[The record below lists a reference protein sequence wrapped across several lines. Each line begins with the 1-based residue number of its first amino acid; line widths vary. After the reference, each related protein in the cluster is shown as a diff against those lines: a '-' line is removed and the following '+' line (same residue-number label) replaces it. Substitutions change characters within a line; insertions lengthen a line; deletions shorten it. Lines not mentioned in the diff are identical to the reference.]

1 MTNQLIEILLYSLI
15 LSLYINALHIMF
27 QKEMFLRW
35 LYNWLEDKFR
45 MYKIYLKDIEW
56 TEKYRYLSGLGNNMI
71 VYENK
76 PNNVEK
82 YENESTG
89 EITYGYILGKEIT
102 KNYILANCY
111 ENKWRNSKGLLYI
124 AKPIYAC
131 ASCMPSI
138 HSLPLLLILPLWKV
152 AIIAVISVTIA
163 TLINDKLFTN
173 E

>member
-1 MTNQLIEILLYSLI
+1 MTTQLIEILLYSLI

-27 QKEMFLRW
+27 QKEMFLYP
-35 LYNWLEDKFR
+35 LYLVLEVIFR
-45 MYKIYLKDIEW
+45 QPFIK
-56 TEKYRYLSGLGNNMI
+56 S
-71 VYENK
+71 
-76 PNNVEK
+76 
-82 YENESTG
+82 
-89 EITYGYILGKEIT
+89 
-102 KNYILANCY
+102 
-111 ENKWRNSKGLLYI
+111 KWRNDSGLLYI

-163 TLINDKLFTN
+163 TLINDKIF

>member
-1 MTNQLIEILLYSLI
+1 MNNQLIEILLISLI

-27 QKEMFLRW
+27 QKEMFLNW
-35 LYNWLEDKFR
+35 LYNWLESVFR
-45 MYKIYLKDIEW
+45 REVSFSELFTEGEDINGKYKQ
-56 TEKYRYLSGLGNNMI
+56 
-71 VYENK
+71 YESINI
-76 PNNVEK
+76 
-82 YENESTG
+82 S
-89 EITYGYILGKEIT
+89 YGYKFYKKVYKSGVEMVFYDKGKL
-102 KNYILANCY
+102 YV
-111 ENKWRNSKGLLYI
+111 NKWRNTKGLLYI

>member
-1 MTNQLIEILLYSLI
+1 MTTQLIEILLYSLI

-27 QKEMFLRW
+27 QKEMFLNW
-35 LYNWLEDKFR
+35 LYNWLEAKFR

-56 TEKYRYLSGLGNNMI
+56 TEKDRYLSLLGNNMI
-71 VYENK
+71 VYQNK

-82 YENESTG
+82 YENEKTG
-89 EITYGYILGKEIT
+89 EITYGYILGKGIR
-102 KNYILANCY
+102 KDYILSNCY

-163 TLINDKLFTN
+163 TLINDKIF